1 MSLKNVHGKKSSILK
16 PDGTWVNGD
25 GTTIKD
31 RKPYLN
37 LKPNHKRYVPKTH
50 RIWNPYL
57 QGQAIRDEH
66 GWYKAK

>member
-31 RKPYLN
+31 RKPN
-37 LKPNHKRYVPKTH
+37 LVLCSNHRRHVPKIH
-50 RIWNPYL
+50 RIHNPFL
-57 QGQAIRDEH
+57 KGQAVRDGK
-66 GWYKAK
+66 GWYK